1 MLQGWTLD
9 FGNDSNQALS
19 NRASILFFYLDLI
32 IINSLEKKKRMP
44 QLISILINWKD
55 TIKQSL

>member
-1 MLQGWTLD
+1 MLQGGTLD

-32 IINSLEKKKRMP
+32 IINSLEKKKGMP
-44 QLISILINWKD
+44 RLISILIN
-55 TIKQSL
+55 